1 MNTDSEPKKKN
12 SNSDDIPW
20 HPAFFDAIRMEL
32 DDYADDLQFVS
43 EYPLNTEPLRIDV
56 LIIKKVRGVALK
68 KNIAAIFRRD
78 NIVEYKSPTDYV
90 SVRDF
95 HKVCGYARIY
105 AAIEEDADITD
116 MTVTFVESHHPR
128 DLIAHL
134 REACGY
140 AVEEKWP
147 GVYIVSGDLLPIQII
162 DNRKLSADENLWLKG
177 LDNTLGVQEW
187 RRVMTEISRHGKS
200 NRIGA
205 YLDAIMRA
213 NKKSLREAYEMS
225 DDTLTLDQIFEEVGL
240 TARVE
245 AKVEAKILG
254 LFKQG
259 YTVEEVE
266 RMLAQKEARSTEI
279 PLNSPR

>member
-1 MNTDSEPKKKN
+1 MLCQNYGSSLAFRVGLLIPLRTWQLRKKPCPVPPAQPCALYHLTAKSYTLPVSTDSEPKKKN
-12 SNSDDIPW
+12 GNPDDIPW

-32 DDYADDLQFVS
+32 DDYADDLQFIS
-43 EYPLNTEPLRIDV
+43 EHPLNTEPLRIDV
-56 LIIKKVRGVALK
+56 LIIKKARGVALK

-105 AAIEEDADITD
+105 AAIEEDADISD

-162 DNRKLSADENLWLKG
+162 DNRKLSAEGNLWLRG
-177 LDNTLGVQEW
+177 LDNKLGVQEW
-187 RRVMTEISRHGKS
+187 RRVMTEISRRGKS
-200 NRIGA
+200 S
-205 YLDAIMRA
+205 RA
-213 NKKSLREAYEMS
+213 A
-225 DDTLTLDQIFEEVGL
+225 
-240 TARVE
+240 
-245 AKVEAKILG
+245 
-254 LFKQG
+254 
-259 YTVEEVE
+259 
-266 RMLAQKEARSTEI
+266 
-279 PLNSPR
+279 